1 LETVRGDAR
10 SAIWGGVTLGL
21 VVGLIL
27 GFYVGTY
34 WTTVLYAVLI
44 GAAAGVA
51 ANALA
56 GLAWLGSRRQRR
68 LHEGYEAVPL
78 TPKVQLEYTE
88 ELPRENSPADF
99 ETTPNAAAGCV
110 GAVGALEEHE
120 WWRVGYDSL
129 GSFYAAHED
138 QHPDIRVYATVLAD
152 VPTISSMEP
161 PDGEVIARE
170 IALRRLQQSG

>member
-78 TPKVQLEYTE
+78 TPKFQLEYTE
-88 ELPRENSPADF
+88 ELLRENSPADF
-99 ETTPNAAAGCV
+99 
-110 GAVGALEEHE
+110 VGALEEHE